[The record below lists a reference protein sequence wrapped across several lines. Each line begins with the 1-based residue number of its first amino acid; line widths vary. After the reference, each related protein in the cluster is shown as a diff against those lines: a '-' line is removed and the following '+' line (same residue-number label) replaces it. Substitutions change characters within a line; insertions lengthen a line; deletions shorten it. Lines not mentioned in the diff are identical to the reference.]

1 MVRQRRPRRKA
12 ALSLGREQML
22 IRRRPVFVDM
32 SSAASLALA
41 AAWSGVVSGLV
52 LVMILVRLFN

>member
-1 MVRQRRPRRKA
+1 
-12 ALSLGREQML
+12 ML
-22 IRRRPVFVDM
+22 IRRRQVFADM